1 MHSYEGFDSE
11 AESTLKSLT
20 QYTKSGNAT
29 WRITDYNPIGCL
41 GADIVEGEKDA
52 LVCHIINALGVTPE
66 GAWKVDVMESIYFSS
81 GKGNISIALSDD
93 ITKSD
98 LMLSASEEYDNCAA
112 ENIVSQFKDSP
123 ILMFAQIVLPTLI
136 AATAP
141 IFNSYDWYSFHVPTD
156 ITPADKRTAV
166 FRLTKRLAGERRI
179 ADFHQIVFDTDFRA
193 QLYRT
198 ELN

>member
-1 MHSYEGFDSE
+1 MHIYEGFDSE

-20 QYTKSGNAT
+20 QYTKSGNAI

-41 GADIVEGEKDA
+41 GADIVERRKDA
-52 LVCHIINALGVTPE
+52 LVCHVINALGVTPE
-66 GAWKVDVMESIYFSS
+66 GSWNVNVMESIYLSS
-81 GKGNISIALSDD
+81 GKGDISITLSDD
-93 ITKSD
+93 ITQSD
-98 LMLSASEEYDNCAA
+98 LMLSASEEYDDCAA
-112 ENIVSQFKDSP
+112 EDILPHFKDSP
-123 ILMFAQIVLPTLI
+123 ILMFAQIVLPALT
-136 AATAP
+136 AAVAP
-141 IFNSYDWYSFHVPTD
+141 VFNSYEWYSFHVPTD
-156 ITPADKRTAV
+156 ITPADKKTAV